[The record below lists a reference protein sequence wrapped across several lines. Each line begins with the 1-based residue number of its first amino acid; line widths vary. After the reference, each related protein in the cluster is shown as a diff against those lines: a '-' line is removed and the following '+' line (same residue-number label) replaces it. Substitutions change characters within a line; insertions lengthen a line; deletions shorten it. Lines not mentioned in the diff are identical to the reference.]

1 MKKFSFL
8 LLLSIF
14 LALLVST
21 LWPGHS
27 FEEQLIRIQAKQEL
41 GDSITTIEDE
51 SIEIQSVLVDY
62 SDHTELVLKTQ
73 LAMMKYPEQSREL
86 LLLYGSEIE
95 FQEILLDYGESV
107 IPVIHYFLTTDIK
120 QTIKLMDNAGKFT
133 TDLKNWWNGIENNDT
148 ESQQELGQEQQG
160 WYAIQFIKNGGH
172 DFLGQFAIDDQGEVK
187 WIQTERVTEGLT
199 AFFTSGIRGL
209 ETRYVTDQE
218 ITGNDLLWAGVDVLA
233 AAGTLKLLRAGRQV
247 ARTGKSIGL
256 TRTTTLFGSRLM
268 KTGLAG
274 RIFKVS
280 AVAATAFVVI
290 KYPTLITSAFAE
302 IGKLIGIPPMLA
314 QMIGI
319 SLLAFVLLYPF
330 LWILKLFIRPMVAVV
345 KWLLMILTHFEKRL
359 HNDISTRIR

>member
-51 SIEIQSVLVDY
+51 SIEIQSVLLDY
-62 SDHTELVLKTQ
+62 SDHKELVLKTQ
-73 LAMMKYPEQSREL
+73 LAMMKYPEQTRKL
-86 LLLYGSEIE
+86 LLLFGSEPE
-95 FQEILLDYGESV
+95 FREVLLAYGEGV
-107 IPVIHYFLTTDIK
+107 IPVIHYFYTTDIK
-120 QTIKLMDNAGKFT
+120 QTIKLRDDAGKLIN
-133 TDLKNWWNGIENNDT
+133 DLKNWWNDHEAEIP
-148 ESQQELGQEQQG
+148 QELNPEQQA
-160 WYAIQFIKNGGH
+160 WYAIQFIKNDGY
-172 DFLGQFAIDDQGEVK
+172 DFLGQFAISDQGEVK
-187 WIQTERVTEGLT
+187 WIQTERITESVT
-199 AFFTSGIRGL
+199 AFFSSGVRGL

-218 ITGNDLLWAGVDVLA
+218 ISGNDLLWAGVDVLA
-233 AAGTLKLLRAGRQV
+233 VAGTLKLLRAGRQV

-280 AVAATAFVVI
+280 AVAATVFVVI
-290 KYPTLITSAFAE
+290 KHPTLITSAFAE
-302 IGKLIGIPPMLA
+302 IGRLIGIPPMLA
-314 QMIGI
+314 QVIGI
-319 SLLAFVLLYPF
+319 SLLVFVLLYPF
-330 LWILKLFIRPMVAVV
+330 LWILKLFIRPVVTVV

-359 HNDISTRIR
+359 HDDVSTRNS